1 MLVDVPR
8 PPCGHPNFSFGL
20 SQDLPWVVPKRYYMG
35 IPIPPLGHPKLP
47 TLGVSQLLLW
57 HPKLLLEVSPKH
69 YLCGHPKPP
78 LGHPK
83 LPALDSQL
91 ITVGSKLLRWMSQ
104 DLPYSY
110 VDIPNSFWSPNQRGT
125 PLLGDGKKNRPSHR
139 EVLITSL
146 SINRRIQDLR
156 KKYNEVNNKLG
167 QTGAGMSYEDLVADP
182 TKSNIIQKL
191 VDSFPWWPDLHGW
204 WRKNPA
210 YNNSSAGFI
219 ADSGQNLETETL
231 LTFKRGGEGSKRRG
245 AEGEVEG
252 EGGEDDEDD
261 AEDNGEADGDGGEIP
276 SGDTSLCEGPAAES
290 RPWSSGLNSLNRHD
304 DMDVDQ
310 DDLYHATSLRQPPP
324 QSVTSRGSPAPLS
337 FRGGAPC
344 IVPKRPH
351 PTDPRSNNN
360 VISLNSDD
368 ESDRMPRKRPIIT
381 ATLQP
386 RNPPPAVDI
395 SDSDSSIMFGHARRS
410 PSSRQTPTEDSDSS
424 SRLSPIT
431 GLTSQA
437 GTTSQAAGTSLSGSQ
452 SRKRPRETPADKLAN
467 RFTDTSEALVK
478 QLQETR
484 LARLEGKRQKREH
497 EKWVREQDAAEAD
510 RERDLKRSLAEQ
522 RTEQLKLELELE
534 RSRER
539 QLALGGKVPN
549 SMDV

>member
-1 MLVDVPR
+1 
-8 PPCGHPNFSFGL
+8 
-20 SQDLPWVVPKRYYMG
+20 
-35 IPIPPLGHPKLP
+35 
-47 TLGVSQLLLW
+47 
-57 HPKLLLEVSPKH
+57 
-69 YLCGHPKPP
+69 
-78 LGHPK
+78 
-83 LPALDSQL
+83 
-91 ITVGSKLLRWMSQ
+91 
-104 DLPYSY
+104 
-110 VDIPNSFWSPNQRGT
+110 
-125 PLLGDGKKNRPSHR
+125 
-139 EVLITSL
+139 
-146 SINRRIQDLR
+146 
-156 KKYNEVNNKLG
+156 
-167 QTGAGMSYEDLVADP
+167 MSYEDLVADP

-245 AEGEVEG
+245 AEVSWGC
-252 EGGEDDEDD
+252 
-261 AEDNGEADGDGGEIP
+261 
-276 SGDTSLCEGPAAES
+276 T
-290 RPWSSGLNSLNRHD
+290 
-304 DMDVDQ
+304 M
-310 DDLYHATSLRQPPP
+310 
-324 QSVTSRGSPAPLS
+324 
-337 FRGGAPC
+337 
-344 IVPKRPH
+344 
-351 PTDPRSNNN
+351 SNNN

-368 ESDRMPRKRPIIT
+368 ESDRMPCKRPIIT

-386 RNPPPAVDI
+386 CNPPPAVDI
-395 SDSDSSIMFGHARRS
+395 SDSDNSIMFGHARRS

-510 RERDLKRSLAEQ
+510 RERDLKRSLA
-522 RTEQLKLELELE
+522 
-534 RSRER
+534 S
-539 QLALGGKVPN
+539 
-549 SMDV
+549 SD